1 MENTPDDKVYIE
13 IIADFNDKETIR
25 KVKNVE
31 EYIAKMEKKS
41 IQQLKRVR
49 GVRKTSD
56 PNIYE
61 QFLYSNGWY
70 KATYNVGEDGKI
82 KGSNRI
88 ATQRDFDKI
97 GKSQSYKNAKD
108 ALTSLKSEQTKKE
121 RLAKDEQ
128 ERVKKQIDAQNEL
141 KKAQET
147 RQQLEANWSKIYG
160 KRLEPEEKDKFLLQY
175 NMDQIKKLKKEYVE
189 FGDAGEEEFKRVRKE
204 VGKYQRA
211 INKLNEKIQN
221 RKEQEQEQLNL
232 QKKIRQQNESENVRN
247 WRQIMEENLSG
258 KELDTFRLQNL
269 RKDLKEL
276 EEQYIETGDTSQE
289 SFEKTMKKVKELRKQ
304 IVELEKRVEPKKM
317 SGFKKLFNTLTRVGF
332 YRIASNLFRYIESG
346 FSTGLQN
353 LAKFAPEIN
362 KLLSIMTSQF
372 TIWANSISIS
382 LMPIIKAFEPLL
394 KGLTSI
400 IANLGTAFSYLGYK
414 LGLTAKWFKINK
426 DYLKDLN
433 NESKNFS
440 FDKFESLSG
449 ADDTS
454 NMFIEMTGADGLTDD
469 IKNIID
475 LINITI
481 ATLGVLASYKI
492 IDWIIDEKYKTLL
505 TSLSQLNDG
514 LTVTDSKMS
523 TIASTFAFVYDAYK
537 ILKLIIDLIDNWDSK
552 TLANKV
558 WSILKIL
565 SYGLSAVATLL
576 GTIKK
581 DPLLISAGIA
591 GTIATAYIDSI
602 PRYANGGM
610 VDSGS
615 LFFAGEAG
623 AEFVTTMPNGSTGV
637 TNVAQFKQ
645 AMLEAL
651 WDWSG
656 SEDGGD
662 IVLNLDGAEIAR
674 SKRFKNELNRTNTSL
689 NLR

>member
-1 MENTPDDKVYIE
+1 MANTPDDKVHIE

-31 EYIAKMEKKS
+31 EYIEKMEKKS
-41 IQQLKRVR
+41 VQQLKRTR

-82 KGSNRI
+82 KGSNRR

-97 GKSQSYKNAKD
+97 GKTQSYISARK
-108 ALTSLKSEQTKKE
+108 ALTSLQSEQAKKE
-121 RLAKDEQ
+121 RLSKDEQ
-128 ERVKKQIDAQNEL
+128 ERIQKQIDAQNEL
-141 KKAQET
+141 KKAQEN
-147 RQQLEANWSKIYG
+147 RQQLEANWSKIYS
-160 KRLEPEEKDKFLLQY
+160 KQLTPEEKDKFLLQY

-204 VGKYQRA
+204 VGKYQKA
-211 INKLNEKIQN
+211 INKLNEKIQS

-232 QKKIRQQNESENVRN
+232 QKEVQKQNQSENITN

-258 KELDTFRLQNL
+258 RELDMFRLQNL

-289 SFEKTMKKVKELRKQ
+289 TFEKTREKARELREQ
-304 IVELEKRVEPKKM
+304 IVELENRVEPKKM
-317 SGFKKLFNTLTRVGF
+317 SFARKLLNTFIRLGSYRVARNF
-332 YRIASNLFRYIESG
+332 FRYIESG

-362 KLLSIMTSQF
+362 KSLSSMTSQF
-372 TIWANSISIS
+372 TIWANSVAVSVI
-382 LMPIIKAFEPLL
+382 PIFKLFEPLL
-394 KGLTSI
+394 KSITSI
-400 IANLGTAFSYLGYK
+400 IANLGTAFSYLGYR
-414 LGLTAKWFKINK
+414 LGFTAKWFKINK

-433 NESKNFS
+433 SESKNFS

-454 NMFIEMTGADGLTDD
+454 NMFIEMTGTEGLTDD
-469 IKNIID
+469 IKDTITLITALTSALSLISLSKLFEWIQNGGIDELNDSLTTTNTKISSIASTLAIIYDVYKILQLVRD
-475 LINITI
+475 LIN
-481 ATLGVLASYKI
+481 
-492 IDWIIDEKYKTLL
+492 
-505 TSLSQLNDG
+505 
-514 LTVTDSKMS
+514 
-523 TIASTFAFVYDAYK
+523 
-537 ILKLIIDLIDNWDSK
+537 NWDSK

-565 SYGLSAVATLL
+565 AYGLSAVATLL
-576 GTIKK
+576 GAIRK
-581 DPLLISAGIA
+581 DPLLITAGIV
-591 GTIATAYIDSI
+591 GTVATTYLDSI
-602 PRYANGGM
+602 PKYASGGL

-615 LFFAGEAG
+615 LFFAGESG

-656 SEDGGD
+656 SENGGD